1 MRRRGVAAVVTI
13 GMLVSIVGLGFAV
26 TSASHTDTPDRNDTE
41 GRFDVRAVHLD
52 HYPQPMTWTFRTF
65 SGWTIDQVWDRGF
78 FVLELDTRGDQDIDE
93 RILVRSDGRTLEGVL
108 ITIRSD
114 GPERIRT
121 RLHASKDGSRSAS
134 VEVALRRLGIGGSR
148 ELFRWNAYSI
158 FTGPE
163 CRRVC
168 VDRVP
173 DQGSLEHLV
182 PGASPSPSPSPSP
195 TSPTGATG
203 AS

>member
-13 GMLVSIVGLGFAV
+13 GTFVSIAGLGFAV
-26 TSASHTDTPDRNDTE
+26 TSASHTDTTDRNDTE

-52 HYPQPMTWTFRTF
+52 HYPQPMRWTFRTF
-65 SGWTIDQVWDRGF
+65 SGWTVDQIWDRGF

-93 RILVRSDGRTLEGVL
+93 RIVVGSDGRALEAVL

-114 GPERIRT
+114 GRERIRT

-148 ELFRWNAYSI
+148 ELFGWYAYSI
-158 FTGPE
+158 FTGAE
-163 CRRVC
+163 CRQGC

-173 DQGSLEHLV
+173 DEGRLEQLL
-182 PGASPSPSPSPSP
+182 PEASPSPPPSPSP
-195 TSPTGATG
+195 TGPTGATG